1 MDDEVKMFISKDLV
15 DNKPFF
21 KENEINLICSICT
34 GLVVNPV
41 ECFKCGKHF
50 CDFCLKESTMKN
62 KQCPN
67 KCALPYI
74 FRPAQIL
81 MKNIMEKILL
91 KCSICSNNTTLNK
104 FVTHIKECEEK
115 DSNKMVDCPF
125 CPKSKCKLKKGDF
138 KKCEN
143 R

>member
-41 ECFKCGKHF
+41 ECFKCGKYF

-62 KQCPN
+62 KQCP
-67 KCALPYI
+67 
-74 FRPAQIL
+74 
-81 MKNIMEKILL
+81 
-91 KCSICSNNTTLNK
+91 TTLNN